1 LSDSD
6 IFGSSILDEELE
18 YEKKYTK
25 LLRKHREI
33 VKDYEARIEAM
44 GQEIRQ
50 LNAVLKKLEG
60 QFVTAKELAGEPAK
74 SADVLDQLF

>member
-1 LSDSD
+1 
-6 IFGSSILDEELE
+6 
-18 YEKKYTK
+18 
-25 LLRKHREI
+25 
-33 VKDYEARIEAM
+33 M